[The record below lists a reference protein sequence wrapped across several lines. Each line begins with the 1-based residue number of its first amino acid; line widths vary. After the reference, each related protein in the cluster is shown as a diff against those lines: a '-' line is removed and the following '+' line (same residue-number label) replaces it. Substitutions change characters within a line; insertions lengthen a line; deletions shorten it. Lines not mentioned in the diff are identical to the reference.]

1 MPNLRSK
8 DNKRK
13 SDTVIFE
20 NAKAQKLAKG
30 AENKR
35 VVQVPIITQLKVLK
49 EAHEELIKV
58 NKENVKEIEDL
69 RIQVVLLVHERSS
82 KTKVRETKES
92 YTKDSQTESSS
103 DEDFLS

>member
-1 MPNLRSK
+1 LLLLLRVINNLSELTMPNLRSK

-13 SDTVIFE
+13 SDTVIVE

-35 VVQVPIITQLKVLK
+35 IVQVPITTQLKVLK
-49 EAHEELIKV
+49 EAHEELMKV

-69 RIQVVLLVHERSS
+69 SCS
-82 KTKVRETKES
+82 TCP
-92 YTKDSQTESSS
+92 
-103 DEDFLS
+103 